1 MINTKLKMK
10 VSVKTLTLIFLL
22 IPFIQARSY
31 SEMPSFIGTGYRVAT
46 IIASTIIY
54 FKTIKIKKTGLFKAS
69 RLFFLFWGSYLVSTS
84 IFNIGTIAY
93 VLYNAYIYIALVLL
107 LIIEIRKNPQ
117 RLLYCLTIIYS
128 TLILSN
134 FILRLLFPNG
144 LYQVVSTSYHE
155 AYLLGDGNA
164 VAYVALPCL
173 ILTSLFS
180 YIKYKEIKT
189 FVWVICAIVLYNFYL
204 DWSASALVC
213 GVLWVVFLVLISRN
227 IKIPAYTFLIG
238 FIISVFLIVGA
249 PNNAIS
255 RNFIT
260 NVLHKNLTFSG
271 RSVIW
276 ASAFGMI
283 LQKPILGYGGFF
295 QMGAF
300 TNGVSLRLY
309 PSHTTYLQIL
319 IDGGAVLFGIF
330 ITIVVE
336 ALRRLNRTRNHI
348 ESAIL
353 ISGIFCIMLHYIF
366 EYCGLFHITILLVLA
381 LNIDSI
387 IGDRRIRA

>member
-1 MINTKLKMK
+1 MMINAKLKMK

-22 IPFIQARSY
+22 IPFIQARTY
-31 SEMPSFIGTGYRVAT
+31 SEMPSFIGTGYRLAS

-54 FKTIKIKKTGLFKAS
+54 FKLIKIKNMGVFKVA
-69 RLFFLFWGSYLVSTS
+69 RLFFLFWGAYLVSTF
-84 IFNIGTIAY
+84 IFNIGTMAY
-93 VLYNAYIYIALVLL
+93 VLYNAYIHIALVLL

-117 RLLYCLTIIYS
+117 RLLFCLTIIYS
-128 TLILSN
+128 ALILLN
-134 FILRLLFPNG
+134 FILRLFFPNG

-173 ILTSLFS
+173 ILSSLFS
-180 YIKYKEIKT
+180 YVKYKEIKN
-189 FVWVICAIVLYNFYL
+189 FVWLICAIVLYNFYL

-227 IKIPAYTFLIG
+227 IKIPAYAFLIE
-238 FIISVFLIVGA
+238 FIISVFLIFGA
-249 PNNAIS
+249 PNIAIC

-260 NVLHKNLTFSG
+260 NILHKNLTFSG

-276 ASAFGMI
+276 ASAFEMI

-295 QMGAF
+295 QMGEF
-300 TNGVSLRLY
+300 TNGVSSRLY

-319 IDGGAVLFGIF
+319 IDGGAILFGIF
-330 ITIVVE
+330 VTIVVE
-336 ALRRLNRTRNHI
+336 AVMILNKTKNHI
-348 ESAIL
+348 ESSIL
-353 ISGIFCIMLHYIF
+353 ISGVFCMMLHYIF

-381 LNIDSI
+381 FNIDSI
-387 IGDRRIRA
+387 IGDRRKI